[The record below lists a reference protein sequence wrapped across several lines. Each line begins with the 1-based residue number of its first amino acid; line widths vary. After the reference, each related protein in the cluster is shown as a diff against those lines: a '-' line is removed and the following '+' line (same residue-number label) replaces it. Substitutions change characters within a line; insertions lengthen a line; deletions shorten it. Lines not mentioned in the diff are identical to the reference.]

1 MSTEVVNWRRL
12 YLLAVGAAATLFVAA
27 APDVSRAEVRVI
39 QVTTCG
45 ECKPLS
51 WGALGEEPQG
61 YEPDVLRAIDAKLPQ
76 YKFELTGLPDA
87 AQQTGL
93 VTGKYDI
100 SAGGYIKSAER
111 EEQFYIPDS
120 PTGTALLKIY
130 SRSEDHFNDL
140 KDLVGKKLVPSDAG
154 GGTYRFLTEWQ
165 AANPQYK
172 IDFSA
177 SSAGIPIPY
186 RLQEIDNGKFDA
198 WVYPANIGQNEI
210 IAEQKLNVVA
220 SEPVKIANHYFLIS
234 KKPGN
239 DVLRDDIAKAI
250 TELREDGTLSQLS
263 NKWFGEDITK
273 YIQ

>member
-1 MSTEVVNWRRL
+1 MLIEGLNRGKL
-12 YLLAVGAAATLFVAA
+12 CLLAVGAAAALFAA
-27 APDVSRAEVRVI
+27 ATPNAGRAETRVI
-39 QVTTCG
+39 QVATCG
-45 ECKPLS
+45 ECKPLA

-61 YEPDVLRAIDAKLPQ
+61 YEPDLLRAINAKLPQ

-93 VTGKYDI
+93 VTGKYDM

-140 KDLVGKKLVPSDAG
+140 KQLVGKKLVPNDAG
-154 GGTYRFLTEWQ
+154 GGTYRFLTDWQ
-165 AANPQYK
+165 TANPDYK
-172 IDFSA
+172 LEISA

-186 RLQEIDNGKFDA
+186 RLQEIDKGKFDA

-220 SEPVKIANHYFLIS
+220 SEPVQIANTYFLIS

-239 DVLRDDIAKAI
+239 DVLRDDVAKAI
-250 TELREDGTLSQLS
+250 SELRADGTLTELS
-263 NKWFGEDITK
+263 NKWFGEDITA

>member
-1 MSTEVVNWRRL
+1 MLVGVLNKRKL
-12 YLLAVGAAATLFVAA
+12 CLLAIGTAAMLSIAAARN
-27 APDVSRAEVRVI
+27 PAEAETRVI
-39 QVTTCG
+39 QVATCG
-45 ECKPLS
+45 ECKPLA

-61 YEPDVLRAIDAKLPQ
+61 YEPDLLRAINAKLPQ

-93 VTGKYDI
+93 VTGKYDM

-140 KDLVGKKLVPSDAG
+140 KELVGKKLVPNDAG

-165 AANPQYK
+165 EKNPDYK
-172 IDFSA
+172 LNLSA
-177 SSAGIPIPY
+177 SNAGIPIPY
-186 RLQEIDNGKFDA
+186 RLEEIDKGKFDA

-210 IAEQKLNVVA
+210 IANQKLNVVA
-220 SEPVKIANHYFLIS
+220 SNPVKIANTYFLIS
-234 KKPGN
+234 KKEGN
-239 DVLRDDIAKAI
+239 EVLRDDVARAI
-250 TELREDGTLSQLS
+250 SELRADGTLSQLS
-263 NKWFGEDITK
+263 KKWFGEDITK